1 MLQLGDSGRVKQKYF
16 SRGEKCDCANRRE
29 IAIKI
34 PVSGDDPRQ
43 SKPEAG
49 AILTLGGRPRG
60 GLRARSHR
68 DRLAL
73 HCRASL
79 SRHFVGKDRADATAF
94 GNEAMTSLPFE
105 KRTASTSRAAEGLVG
120 APVLVVED
128 ERDLAEEIRLEL
140 QASGHPV
147 QLSETVDDGLRAARS
162 GVAVLI
168 IDRMLQGEDG
178 LSIIEA
184 LRAEGNATPA
194 LVISALSSV
203 DERINGLKAG
213 GDDYL
218 IKPFDIRELTARV
231 EALLRRGGDVR
242 LSRLHAGA
250 IEMDLIKRT
259 VRCDGE
265 PVDLLPREFTL
276 LEYFMRRPGQIVTR
290 AMLLEDVWNF
300 KFMAQT
306 NVVDVQIGN
315 LRRKLDPTGAR
326 RFIVNIR
333 AVGFKLN
340 ADT

>member
-1 MLQLGDSGRVKQKYF
+1 MTVSP
-16 SRGEKCDCANRRE
+16 SEK
-29 IAIKI
+29 KI
-34 PVSGDDPRQ
+34 GHTAD
-43 SKPEAG
+43 
-49 AILTLGGRPRG
+49 
-60 GLRARSHR
+60 GLA
-68 DRLAL
+68 
-73 HCRASL
+73 
-79 SRHFVGKDRADATAF
+79 
-94 GNEAMTSLPFE
+94 
-105 KRTASTSRAAEGLVG
+105 G

-140 QASGHPV
+140 EASGHAV
-147 QLSETVDDGLRAARS
+147 QLSETVEDGLRAARS
-162 GVAVLI
+162 GIAVLI

-178 LSIIEA
+178 LSIIES
-184 LRAEGNATPA
+184 LRAEGNFTPA

-218 IKPFDIRELTARV
+218 VKPFDIRELTARV
-231 EALLRRGGDVR
+231 EALLRRGGDAR
-242 LSRLHAGA
+242 LSRLLAGA
-250 IEMDLIKRT
+250 LEMDLIERT

-265 PVDLLPREFTL
+265 LVDLLPREFTL

-300 KFMAQT
+300 KFLAQT

-315 LRRKLDPTGAR
+315 LRRKLDPADAR
-326 RFIVNIR
+326 RFIINIR

>member
-1 MLQLGDSGRVKQKYF
+1 MSMSSFEDGPRQ
-16 SRGEKCDCANRRE
+16 ANRWTD
-29 IAIKI
+29 AL
-34 PVSGDDPRQ
+34 
-43 SKPEAG
+43 AG
-49 AILTLGGRPRG
+49 PPI
-60 GLRARSHR
+60 
-68 DRLAL
+68 
-73 HCRASL
+73 
-79 SRHFVGKDRADATAF
+79 
-94 GNEAMTSLPFE
+94 
-105 KRTASTSRAAEGLVG
+105 
-120 APVLVVED
+120 LVVED

-147 QLSETVDDGLRAARS
+147 RLSETVDEALGAARS
-162 GVAVLI
+162 GAAVLV
-168 IDRMLQGEDG
+168 IDRMLHGEDG
-178 LSIIEA
+178 LAIIEA

-218 IKPFDIRELTARV
+218 VKPFDIRELTARV
-231 EALLRRGGDVR
+231 EALLRRGGDTRQTR
-242 LSRLHAGA
+242 LQAGA
-250 IEMDLIKRT
+250 LEMDLVERT
-259 VRCDGE
+259 VRCDGKLI
-265 PVDLLPREFTL
+265 DLLAAGIHPAGIFHAPPRPD
-276 LEYFMRRPGQIVTR
+276 RDR

-315 LRRKLDPTGAR
+315 LRRKLDPAGVR